1 MMGLSW
7 DPIRLVEVVAAVMI
21 LGAGIW
27 LYRRKPPKGE
37 DSDPGDDGGY
47 GSQGAVLLFV
57 IAVIIAI
64 HGLGGL
70 NYHPSASELEMYKGM
85 QEMTH

>member
-7 DPIRLVEVVAAVMI
+7 DPIRLVEVVAAIMI

-27 LYRRKPPKGE
+27 LYRRKPAKGE
-37 DSDPGDDGGY
+37 DGTADDGGY

-70 NYHPSASELEMYKGM
+70 NYHPSASELEMYQGM
-85 QEMTH
+85 REMTH

>member
-1 MMGLSW
+1 MSLSW
-7 DPIRLVEVVAAVMI
+7 DPIRLIEVVAAVMI
-21 LGAGIW
+21 LSAGIW
-27 LYRRKPPKGE
+27 LYRRKPAKGE
-37 DSDPGDDGGY
+37 DGRADGGGY

-70 NYHPSASELEMYKGM
+70 NYHPSASELEMYQGM
-85 QEMTH
+85 REMTH

>member
-1 MMGLSW
+1 MSLGW
-7 DPIRLVEVVAAVMI
+7 DPIRLIEVVAAVMI
-21 LGAGIW
+21 LSAGVW
-27 LYRRKPPKGE
+27 LYRRKPAESEGA
-37 DSDPGDDGGY
+37 DDNGGGY

-70 NYHPSASELEMYKGM
+70 DYHPSASELETYQGLKGM
-85 QEMTH
+85 TE

>member
-1 MMGLSW
+1 MTATKL
-7 DPIRLVEVVAAVMI
+7 IELAVAVLFLA
-21 LGAGIW
+21 AGVW
-27 LYRRKPPKGE
+27 LYRRKPAGAE
-37 DSDPGDDGGY
+37 GDGGY

-70 NYHPSASELEMYKGM
+70 NYHPSASELEMYQGM
-85 QEMTH
+85 REMTH

>member
-1 MMGLSW
+1 MSLSW
-7 DPIRLVEVVAAVMI
+7 DPIRLIEVVAAVMI
-21 LGAGIW
+21 LSAGIW
-27 LYRRKPPKGE
+27 LYRRKPAKGE
-37 DSDPGDDGGY
+37 DAGGDDGGGY

-70 NYHPSASELEMYKGM
+70 NYHPSASELEMYQGM
-85 QEMTH
+85 REMTH

>member
-27 LYRRKPPKGE
+27 LYRRKPAEGE
-37 DSDPGDDGGY
+37 SADDGGGY

-70 NYHPSASELEMYKGM
+70 NYHPSESELEMYKGM

>member
-1 MMGLSW
+1 MMGLTW
-7 DPIRLVEVVAAVMI
+7 DPIRLIEVVAAAMI

-27 LYRRKPPKGE
+27 LYRRKPAKGE
-37 DSDPGDDGGY
+37 DSGADDGGY

-70 NYHPSASELEMYKGM
+70 NYHPSESELEMYKGM

>member
-7 DPIRLVEVVAAVMI
+7 DPIRLIEVVAAVMI

-27 LYRRKPPKGE
+27 LYRRKPAEGA
-37 DSDPGDDGGY
+37 DDGNY

-70 NYHPSASELEMYKGM
+70 NYHPSASELEMYQGM

>member
-1 MMGLSW
+1 MSW
-7 DPIRLVEVVAAVMI
+7 DPIRLIEVVAAVMI
-21 LGAGIW
+21 LGAGVW
-27 LYRRKPPKGE
+27 LYRRKPAEGA
-37 DSDPGDDGGY
+37 DDGGGY

-70 NYHPSASELEMYKGM
+70 DYHPSASELETYQGMKGL
-85 QEMTH
+85 TH